1 MTIRIS
7 RLRVVLFCGA
17 ASVLLPI
24 VTALHALAQEPAQK
38 PVIDPAAIA
47 VIEAMASKLA
57 TAKSLQVNALGQ
69 FDVATEDGQ
78 PVYYMTSSKIS
89 LQRPDKLKVSIL
101 GDGPKSE
108 FVYDGK
114 TIGVFMPAENVV
126 ASADAPATIEAMLD
140 KAYDEAGIYFPFV
153 DFIVADPLK
162 SLTDGL
168 NSAFIIGQSELVGGT
183 TTDMVAIANDDLQ
196 AQIWIGSEDKLP
208 RLIWISPTQGHEESR
223 HSIEFTDWQ
232 LDAPVADGEFVM
244 SDAGKATKIEMARPE
259 SFDAEN

>member
-1 MTIRIS
+1 MAIRIA
-7 RLRVVLFCGA
+7 RLRVVLICGA

-24 VTALHALAQEPAQK
+24 VAAFHAIAQDAPQTQ
-38 PVIDPAAIA
+38 VVDPAAIA
-47 VIEAMASKLA
+47 VIQAMASKLA
-57 TAKSLQVNALGQ
+57 AAKSLSVSARGQ
-69 FDVATEDGQ
+69 FDVATADGQ
-78 PVYYMTSSKIS
+78 PIYYTTLSKIS
-89 LQRPDKLKVSIL
+89 LQRPDKLKVSVL

-114 TIGVFMPAENVV
+114 TISVFMPAQNVV
-126 ASADAPATIEAMLD
+126 ASADAPATLEAMLD
-140 KAYDEAGIYFPFV
+140 KAYVEAGIYFPFV

-208 RLIWISPTQGHEESR
+208 RLIWISPTQGQEKPR
-223 HSIEFTDWQ
+223 HSIEFSDWQ
-232 LDAPVADGEFVM
+232 LDAPVADGEFAL
-244 SDAGKATKIEMARPE
+244 SDAGKATRIEMAPARKP
-259 SFDAEN
+259 

>member
-1 MTIRIS
+1 MTISIA
-7 RLRVVLFCGA
+7 RLRTVLLWGA
-17 ASVLLPI
+17 ASILLPI
-24 VTALHALAQEPAQK
+24 VTAFHALAQEPAQK

-47 VIEAMASKLA
+47 VVEAMASKLA
-57 TAKSLQVNALGQ
+57 AAKSLSVDARGQ

-78 PVYYMTSSKIS
+78 PIYYMTSSKIV
-89 LQRPDKLKVSIL
+89 LQRPDKLKISML

-114 TIGVFMPAENVV
+114 TMSVFMPTENVV
-126 ASADAPATIEAMLD
+126 ASADAPATLEAMLD
-140 KAYDEAGIYFPFV
+140 KAYEEAGIYFPFV

-208 RLIWISPTQGHEESR
+208 RLIWISPTQGQERPR

-232 LDAPVADGEFVM
+232 LDAPIPDGEFVLP
-244 SDAGKATKIEMARPE
+244 DAGKATRIEMARPE
-259 SFDAEN
+259 SLEVEK

>member
-1 MTIRIS
+1 MTIRIAH
-7 RLRVVLFCGA
+7 LRAVLFCGA
-17 ASVLLPI
+17 ASILLPI
-24 VTALHALAQEPAQK
+24 VTAFHALAQEPAQK
-38 PVIDPAAIA
+38 PVIDPAATAI
-47 VIEAMASKLA
+47 VEAMASKLA
-57 TAKSLQVNALGQ
+57 ASKSLSVNARGQ

-78 PVYYMTSSKIS
+78 PIYYMTLSKIL
-89 LQRPDKLKVSIL
+89 LQRPNKLKISML

-114 TIGVFMPAENVV
+114 TTSVFMPAENVV
-126 ASADAPATIEAMLD
+126 ASADAPATIEAMLE
-140 KAYDEAGIYFPFV
+140 KAYGEAGIYFPFV

-168 NSAFIIGQSELVGGT
+168 NSAFIIGQSKLVGGT

-208 RLIWISPTQGHEESR
+208 RLIWISPTQGQERPR

-232 LDAPVADGEFVM
+232 LDAPIPDGEFVLP
-244 SDAGKATKIEMARPE
+244 DAGKATKIEMAQPE
-259 SFDAEN
+259 SFDTEN